1 MDPQLSTKLIYI
13 GAVLLVSLIPA
24 YLLYW
29 SLPADAEA
37 EGTLKGIRFK
47 LGGSF
52 AGYFVL
58 VLTIFIMLPPP
69 EPDKKQVWT
78 LRADV
83 AFSDN
88 IGSTEFLNVGTNR
101 NPRTTDNNLEFDLIG
116 EWEDGE
122 LRFPGTFY
130 LSHENYKGR
139 RISLNNEKNYTLD
152 KKKKIIDLGKIT
164 LEREPQ

>member
-1 MDPQLSTKLIYI
+1 MDPQLYTQLIYI
-13 GAVLLVSLIPA
+13 GVVIFVSLIPA

-37 EGTLKGIRFK
+37 EGTLKGVRFK

-58 VLTIFIMLPPP
+58 VFTIFVMLPPP
-69 EPDKKQVWT
+69 ETNKKQVWT
-78 LRADV
+78 LKADV
-83 AFSDN
+83 SFSDDV
-88 IGSTEFLNVGTNR
+88 GSTEFLNVGTNR

-122 LRFPGTFY
+122 VRFPGTFY
-130 LSHENYKGR
+130 MSHESYVGR
-139 RISLNNEKNYTLD
+139 RISLNNDENYSLD
-152 KKKKIIDLGKIT
+152 KEKRILDLGNIT
-164 LEREPQ
+164 LEREPN